1 MEQLIPVIEF
11 VKKNRFWLASG
22 VLAVAMIV
30 AWFLAVRT
38 LDQQRAT
45 YTSQIAQKIQS
56 IQTIKSTS
64 AIPDKTLLPEP
75 VHPNEQTLAGMRQ
88 EIRATAES
96 VLRAWELRYKAQKK
110 IRKWPKEIATRQFLA
125 VFGKYEPPEIY
136 PIGDSGLNVQAYLR
150 IYKKEIPKTMDRLS
164 AIIRADWKH
173 KTKVT
178 TVDATADDDN
188 ADDSGDAGDETD
200 SGDTADA
207 GENRPVLNV
216 SVMGESDAVVEWNE
230 ENQDLWWEKMTSF
243 KGRDDNKLP
252 TNDPSPSQMFML
264 QQDLWLL
271 EAMFNVV
278 KTVNGEA
285 DANDLAVIKTIDH
298 VVFGRE
304 ALGQLGELEKPDPN
318 MLLAAEAT
326 AGAGTA
332 EKKDDSGIPQGRN
345 ELDRGRRE
353 ARRDALNQPGTG
365 AASLNLTFDGQPAY
379 HYRYVDPN
387 FEPIPAETVHSILTG
402 KELPTE
408 HIELVVAKRVP
419 FRFACQMDERKIPE
433 FLNACSRWGYNED
446 DPDGISPF
454 VFEVTQVRINK
465 HVPMEGIE
473 LQGANSGG
481 AGGAGE
487 QDGSRGASAQMGG
500 QGMGLDGGGETSG
513 DSSSSQGG
521 ISKSESTETRTTYDV
536 AVEFYGIVRIYNPV
550 RPDLLL
556 EDDENIARAG
566 TPATQTTS
574 SPSSRP

>member
-11 VKKNRFWLASG
+11 IKKNRFWLASG
-22 VLAVAMIV
+22 ILAVAMI
-30 AWFLAVRT
+30 ATWFLATRT

-45 YTSQIAQKIQS
+45 YTSQIAQKIQT
-56 IQTIKSTS
+56 IQSIKSTS
-64 AIPDKTLLPEP
+64 AIQDKTLLPEP
-75 VHPNEQTLAGMRQ
+75 VHPNEQTLAGMKQ

-96 VLRAWELRYKAQKK
+96 VIRAWELRYKAQKK
-110 IRKWPKEIATRQFLA
+110 IRKWPKEIATRQFLS

-136 PIGDSGLNVQAYLR
+136 PIDDSGLSVQAYLR

-173 KTKVT
+173 KTSEASS
-178 TVDATADDDN
+178 DLAADD
-188 ADDSGDAGDETD
+188 ADDAEAGD
-200 SGDTADA
+200 DTADA
-207 GENRPVLNV
+207 GDSADASENRPVLNV
-216 SVMGESDAVVEWNE
+216 SMSGDTDAVVQWNE

-243 KGRDDNKLP
+243 KGRDDHKLP

-271 EAMFNVV
+271 EAMFHVV

-304 ALGQLGELEKPDPN
+304 ALGQLGELETPDQN
-318 MLLAAEAT
+318 MLRAAEAT
-326 AGAGTA
+326 AGAAGTTA
-332 EKKDDSGIPQGRN
+332 KKEDDSIPQGRN
-345 ELDRGRRE
+345 ELERSKRETRRN
-353 ARRDALNQPGTG
+353 ALNQPGTG
-365 AASLNLTFDGQPAY
+365 AASLNLTCDGQPAY
-379 HYRYVDPN
+379 HYRYVDRN

-402 KELPTE
+402 KELPSE

-465 HVPMEGIE
+465 HVPMDGIE
-473 LQGANSGG
+473 LQGANQGG
-481 AGGAGE
+481 AAGGGE

-500 QGMGLDGGGETSG
+500 QGMGLDGGDSTSG
-513 DSSSSQGG
+513 DDSGSRGG
-521 ISKSESTETRTTYDV
+521 VSKSETTETRTTYDV

-556 EDDENIARAG
+556 EDDENVARAG
-566 TPATQTTS
+566 TPATGTAAT
-574 SPSSRP
+574 PSSRP